1 MLVSNA
7 LVCLELTP
15 DSGSQEHEE
24 AELGTAM
31 ARWYCDTCSVTRPR
45 AAVQAGLGRQTQREE
60 GSQRHAKFQH

>member
-7 LVCLELTP
+7 RVCLELTP

-31 ARWYCDTCSVTRPR
+31 ARW
-45 AAVQAGLGRQTQREE
+45 
-60 GSQRHAKFQH
+60 